1 MWRRIW
7 IPALSSLALASCYS
21 TGGGCP
27 PLVKYTKDQQRAAS
41 AEMRVLP
48 KDAQIAAMIGDYGKM
63 RKACRIA
70 GPP

>member
-1 MWRRIW
+1 
-7 IPALSSLALASCYS
+7 
-21 TGGGCP
+21 
-27 PLVKYTKDQQRAAS
+27 VKYTKDQQRAAS